1 MNTIQAQEGMWLF
14 NGESFAKKVSGFGNL
29 SKWEEVTEE
38 FKVQWEEEHKV
49 EDGLTSELLC
59 DLTTTEYAI
68 SAEWTQ
74 GDNGQV
80 FDDYKEIYIKM
91 LLQPTENSVDGF
103 RINISKDDISAWGGK
118 YGMKNAAT
126 GLSYPSA
133 SKNDKTILCFVR
145 LWKTLDGIEQ
155 RIRSSFNAG
164 SVSCAMTTVNDAITM
179 NSRFKNTELNP
190 PEVLEDVSFIQHF
203 ECIKIGSY
211 VANMPPNC
219 RFMIYGIK

>member
-1 MNTIQAQEGMWLF
+1 MWLF
-14 NGESFAKKVSGFGNL
+14 NGESFAKKVSGFGDL

-59 DLTTTEYAI
+59 DLTTTEYAV

-91 LLQPTENSVDGF
+91 LLQPTENSVSGF
-103 RINISKDDISAWGGK
+103 SVGISNNLGAWGGK
-118 YGMKNAAT
+118 YGMQGSAS
-126 GLSYPSA
+126 LSYPSA
-133 SKNDKTILCFVR
+133 PKNDKTILYFVR
-145 LWKTLDGIEQ
+145 LWKTFDGIEQ
-155 RIRSSFNAG
+155 SIRKSYNAG
-164 SVSCAMTTVNDAITM
+164 SVSHIMTIVNDTIIM